1 MEHFGSEGWL
11 QATRAA
17 AEALPEVPG
26 CSLTARVEV
35 SGGPDGPCRLGVVI
49 RDGRLV
55 ELSPGRPA
63 EMDCTVSCS
72 NADARAILNGQLD
85 PAVAYMQ
92 GRLKLEGA
100 YERVV
105 FGLRGVVEGEAFTAF
120 AASVM
125 VISDRDCS

>member
-1 MEHFGSEGWL
+1 
-11 QATRAA
+11 
-17 AEALPEVPG
+17 
-26 CSLTARVEV
+26 
-35 SGGPDGPCRLGVVI
+35 
-49 RDGRLV
+49 
-55 ELSPGRPA
+55 
-63 EMDCTVSCS
+63 MDCTVSCS